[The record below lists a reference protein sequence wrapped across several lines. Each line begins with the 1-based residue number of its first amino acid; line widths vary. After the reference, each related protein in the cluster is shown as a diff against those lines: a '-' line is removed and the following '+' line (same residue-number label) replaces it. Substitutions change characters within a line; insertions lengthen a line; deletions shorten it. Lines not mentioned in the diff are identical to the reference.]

1 MDAPVPDLAA
11 PARWRD
17 SLGRSQERRSRLR
30 LRRRRRL
37 VFRSRGAA
45 ALAVALTLVGS
56 TAALGASGSRS
67 AQSGGAAVGSSS
79 ATVADAQR
87 SLGVEADGVVGPATR
102 RAIRAFQR
110 DKGLSVTGNLDSATL
125 RALDGKPSKSA
136 PEESSSSTRL
146 PAALVKIAQC
156 ESGGNPRA
164 IGGGGKYRGK
174 YQFSRGTWRSIGG
187 SGDPAGA
194 SEAEQ
199 DRLALKLYRA
209 QGTAPWAGCA

>member
-1 MDAPVPDLAA
+1 MDAPVPNPAA
-11 PARWRD
+11 PARWRA
-17 SLGRSQERRSRLR
+17 SLSRSQQRRAQM
-30 LRRRRRL
+30 RRRRL

-45 ALAVALTLVGS
+45 AFAVALTLVGS
-56 TAALGASGSRS
+56 TAALGATGSRS
-67 AQSGGAAVGSSS
+67 SQSGGAAVGSSS
-79 ATVADAQR
+79 ATVAEAQR
-87 SLGVEADGVVGPATR
+87 GLGVEADGVVGPATR
-102 RAIRAFQR
+102 RAIRAYQR
-110 DKGLSVTGNLDSATL
+110 DNGLSVTGNLDSATL
-125 RALDGKPSKSA
+125 RSLDVKPSASA
-136 PEESSSSTRL
+136 EERTGSTRL

-174 YQFSRGTWRSIGG
+174 YQFSRETWRSIGG
-187 SGDPAGA
+187 TGDPAAA

>member
-1 MDAPVPDLAA
+1 MEAPVPDLAA

-17 SLGRSQERRSRLR
+17 SRDRSHERRTRM
-30 LRRRRRL
+30 RRRRF

-45 ALAVALTLVGS
+45 MLALSLTLVAS
-56 TAALGASGSRS
+56 TAALGATGSRS

-79 ATVADAQR
+79 ATVAEAQR

-110 DKGLSVTGNLDSATL
+110 DKGLSVTGNLDGATL
-125 RALDGKPSKSA
+125 RALDVEPSASTPA
-136 PEESSSSTRL
+136 GDGGSSTRL

-174 YQFSRGTWRSIGG
+174 YQFSRETWRGIGG
-187 SGDPAGA
+187 TGDPAAA

>member
-1 MDAPVPDLAA
+1 MAAPVTDLAA

-17 SLGRSQERRSRLR
+17 SLSRSQNRRTQA
-30 LRRRRRL
+30 RRRRRL
-37 VFRSRGAA
+37 VFRSRGVAMLAA
-45 ALAVALTLVGS
+45 VLTLVAS
-56 TAALGASGSRS
+56 TAALGATGSRS

-87 SLGVEADGVVGPATR
+87 GLGVEADGVVGPATR

-110 DKGLSVTGNLDSATL
+110 DRGLSVTGNLDSATL
-125 RALDGKPSKSA
+125 RALDVKPSASA
-136 PEESSSSTRL
+136 PAEESGGSTRL

-174 YQFSRGTWRSIGG
+174 YQFSRETWRGLGG
-187 SGDPAGA
+187 TGDPAAA
-194 SEAEQ
+194 SESEQ

-209 QGTAPWAGCA
+209 KGTAPWAGCA

>member
-1 MDAPVPDLAA
+1 MAAPVPDLAA
-11 PARWRD
+11 PARWCD
-17 SLGRSQERRSRLR
+17 SLSRSQQRRTQM
-30 LRRRRRL
+30 RRRRRL

-45 ALAVALTLVGS
+45 MLALALTLVAS
-56 TAALGASGSRS
+56 TAALGATGSRS

-79 ATVADAQR
+79 ATVAEAQR
-87 SLGVEADGVVGPATR
+87 SLGVEADGVVGPDTR

-110 DKGLSVTGNLDSATL
+110 ENGLSATGNLDGATL
-125 RALDGKPSKSA
+125 RALDVEPSASRQA
-136 PEESSSSTRL
+136 EDGGSSTRL
-146 PAALVKIAQC
+146 PPALVKIAQC

-174 YQFSRGTWRSIGG
+174 YQFSRETWRSIGG
-187 SGDPAGA
+187 TGDPAAA